1 MNLKTAK
8 WNGASIATRLML
20 LAGIW
25 WGLSGGALASWW
37 IGLPAVL
44 LATAASVAL
53 LPLMPVV
60 WHELLRFIPFFLVRS
75 LMGGVDVAWRAFHPG
90 LPIAPALVDYQLQ
103 LPPGLPRVFMANSVS
118 LLPGTLSAALDQSLL
133 KVHLLDGRKDF
144 LAELK
149 ALEQRVARLFGVSLK
164 ISA

>member
-1 MNLKTAK
+1 MNLKTAR
-8 WNGASIATRLML
+8 WSGTSSAIRLML

-25 WGLSGGALASWW
+25 WGLSGGAPASWW
-37 IGLPAVL
+37 IGVPAVL

-53 LPLMPVV
+53 LPPIPLV
-60 WHELLRFIPFFLVRS
+60 WHELPRFIPFFLARS
-75 LMGGVDVAWRAFHPG
+75 LSGGVDVAWRALHPS
-90 LPIAPALVDYQLQ
+90 LPIAPVLVEYPLQ

-149 ALEQRVARLFGVSLK
+149 DLEQRVARLFGVALK